1 MTLFGI
7 SAATLLAWLLTL
19 AFLGAGVVNAA
30 GSAAIK
36 DDFVRWGYPRWWN
49 LVTGGLE
56 VLTAALIAMPAARV
70 AGLMLSAAICVAAVA
85 TVVRYKDYGR
95 VAPGA
100 VLTKH
105 HFKEIHH
112 VGESLLARVSEA
124 LTGFL
129 PGCPACGMLID
140 GADFVPADQ
149 PQDRQPAAPAAHR

>member
-7 SAATLLAWLLTL
+7 SAATLLAWLLAL

-70 AGLMLSAAICVAAVA
+70 AGLMLGAAICVAAVA
-85 TVVRYKDYGR
+85 TVVRHKDYGH
-95 VAPGA
+95 VAPGV
-100 VLTKH
+100 VLTGLSALDLALL
-105 HFKEIHH
+105 
-112 VGESLLARVSEA
+112 VG
-124 LTGFL
+124 
-129 PGCPACGMLID
+129 
-140 GADFVPADQ
+140 
-149 PQDRQPAAPAAHR
+149 

>member
-56 VLTAALIAMPAARV
+56 VLVAALIAVPMARD
-70 AGLMLSAAICVAAVA
+70 AGLILGTAICAAAVA
-85 TVVRYKDYGR
+85 TVLRYRDYG
-95 VAPGA
+95 
-100 VLTKH
+100 
-105 HFKEIHH
+105 H
-112 VGESLLARVSEA
+112 VPPAIA
-124 LTGFL
+124 LTAL
-129 PGCPACGMLID
+129 SALD
-140 GADFVPADQ
+140 LALFVA
-149 PQDRQPAAPAAHR
+149 